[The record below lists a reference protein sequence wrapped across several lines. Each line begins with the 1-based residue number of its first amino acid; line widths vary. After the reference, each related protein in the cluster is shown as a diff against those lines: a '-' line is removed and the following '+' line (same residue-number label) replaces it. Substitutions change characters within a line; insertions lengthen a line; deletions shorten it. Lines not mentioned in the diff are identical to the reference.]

1 MSAIQQIATLMI
13 SLSSEEKVTLIDALA
28 KCLQDTKA
36 VEKPKKKAPL
46 GTLAWVAYV
55 KHIKETRAE
64 AFDGVTK
71 ESDKLIII
79 KGIRAENPEEYTSWT
94 TTWKADHN
102 DDASS
107 TISDSPSVH
116 PRDVTFYA
124 VENANK
130 KAEMAAKKE
139 AKEAEKLVATAAK
152 KASKEANVA
161 EKIAKA
167 SAKEAQKAVKA
178 SAKEAEK
185 LAKIAAKTPS
195 VTVADMSDFA

>member
-1 MSAIQQIATLMI
+1 MSTIQQITTLMI

-28 KCLQDTKA
+28 KCLQKDTKA
-36 VEKPKKKAPL
+36 VEKPKKKAAL

-55 KHIKETRAE
+55 KHIKETRPE
-64 AFDGVTK
+64 AFDGLTK
-71 ESDKLIII
+71 ESDKLVII
-79 KGIRAENPEEYTSWT
+79 KGIRAENPEDYVTWT
-94 TTWKADHN
+94 DAWKADHT

-124 VENANK
+124 VENAHK

-139 AKEAEKLVATAAK
+139 AKEAKEAEKL
-152 KASKEANVA
+152 
-161 EKIAKA
+161 AKA

-185 LAKIAAKTPS
+185 LAKIAAKS
-195 VTVADMSDFA
+195 GKKDE

>member
-94 TTWKADHN
+94 TTWKADQN
-102 DDASS
+102 DSS
-107 TISDSPSVH
+107 VSPSSGASVISES
-116 PRDVTFYA
+116 A
-124 VENANK
+124 VENPQK
-130 KAEMAAKKE
+130 KAKEAKE

-152 KASKEANVA
+152 KASKEASVA

-167 SAKEAQKAVKA
+167 SAKEAEKAIKA
-178 SAKEAEK
+178 AAKEAEK